1 MKGWSVLE
9 KSREIPGVLAI
20 MDHIVRLPLKVVF
33 YGMEA
38 EVTTFMRELKYTIE
52 QEKQGVKDFFRI
64 FRIAV
69 SAYTIFYE
77 RYTVCAIISKQGRI

>member
-20 MDHIVRLPLKVVF
+20 MDHTVRLPLKVVF

-38 EVTTFMRELKYTIE
+38 EVTTFMRELKYTIG
-52 QEKQGVKDFFRI
+52 QEKYHLGIRGVFKQVRGPLLGLKITNWGFFL
-64 FRIAV
+64 
-69 SAYTIFYE
+69 
-77 RYTVCAIISKQGRI
+77 K